1 MAGWYRKVV
10 EGLDHL
16 PDCMDHFYTEL
27 EWAKKN
33 DLSLKGRRLENL
45 SAELPGVVEQRYNQL
60 QEIEAILEFLNVELR
75 KIRSDKFRQFL
86 EKHNRALS
94 SRDAEKYV
102 DGDSDVVN
110 MAIII
115 NEFALLRNQ
124 WHGLMK
130 AIETKNFQVNNIV
143 KLRVAGLDD
152 ATVH

>member
-1 MAGWYRKVV
+1 MAGWYRKVADS
-10 EGLDHL
+10 LDNL
-16 PDCMDHFYTEL
+16 PDCMDYFTTEL

-33 DLSLKGRRLENL
+33 DLSLKGARLERL

-60 QEIEAILEFLNVELR
+60 QEIEAILEYLNVDLR
-75 KIRSDKFRQFL
+75 RIRSDKFRLFL
-86 EKHNRALS
+86 EKHQRALS

-102 DGDSDVVN
+102 DGDRDVVN
-110 MAIII
+110 MAVLI

>member
-10 EGLDHL
+10 EGLDNL

-60 QEIEAILEFLNVELR
+60 QEIEAILEYLNVELR

-110 MAIII
+110 MAVII

-124 WHGLMK
+124 WHGLLK

>member
-10 EGLDHL
+10 EGLDNL

-110 MAIII
+110 MAVII

-124 WHGLMK
+124 WIGLMK
-130 AIETKNFQVNNIV
+130 AIDTKGYQVNNIT
-143 KLRVAGLDD
+143 KLRCAGLDD

>member
-10 EGLDHL
+10 ETLNNL

-33 DLSLKGRRLENL
+33 DLSLKGARLERL

-60 QEIEAILEFLNVELR
+60 QEIEAILEYLNVELR
-75 KIRSDKFRQFL
+75 RIRSDKFRQYL

-110 MAIII
+110 MAVII

-124 WHGLMK
+124 WHGLLK
-130 AIETKNFQVNNIV
+130 AIEVKGYQVNNIT
-143 KLRVAGLDD
+143 KLRCAGLDD